1 MPSAG
6 DAFNVRSTEGFP
18 DTGTILVGTEK
29 MTYTAKTDTSFTIGA
44 KAQDGTSTFAI
55 PQGAL
60 YLASGTLAATTN
72 TITINTIG
80 NGPFPES
87 GTLLL
92 TDDSAGTTEQVTYT
106 SISVTTPSGQLPQP
120 SANDTTSTITFNG
133 VSRGVN
139 GTTALAT
146 LVDGDPIKLLPEISL
161 VESVEAM
168 GLEQRHT
175 TVSSTINDSVTS
187 VRLLPQKV
195 LKIADLLELE
205 QKL

>member
-6 DAFNVRSTEGFP
+6 DVFNVRSTAGFP

-92 TDDSAGTTEQVTYT
+92 TDTV
-106 SISVTTPSGQLPQP
+106 
-120 SANDTTSTITFNG
+120 
-133 VSRGVN
+133 
-139 GTTALAT
+139 
-146 LVDGDPIKLLPEISL
+146 
-161 VESVEAM
+161 
-168 GLEQRHT
+168 LEQL
-175 TVSSTINDSVTS
+175 N
-187 VRLLPQKV
+187 K
-195 LKIADLLELE
+195 
-205 QKL
+205 